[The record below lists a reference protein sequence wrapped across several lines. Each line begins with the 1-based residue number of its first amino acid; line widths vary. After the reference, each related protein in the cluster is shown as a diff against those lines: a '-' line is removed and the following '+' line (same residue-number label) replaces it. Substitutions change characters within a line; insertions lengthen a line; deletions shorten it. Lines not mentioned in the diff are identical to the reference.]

1 MLNNPPL
8 KTASE
13 KSNSKSAGA
22 TNDLISNKV
31 VDKIMKASCNLP
43 KIVQRQLQKIR
54 RKRYKFLK
62 KETELL
68 MI

>member
-1 MLNNPPL
+1 MLNNPSF

-13 KSNSKSAGA
+13 KSNSKLAEA
-22 TNDLISNKV
+22 TNDLISNNV
-31 VDKIMKASCNLP
+31 ADKITKASSNLP
-43 KIVQRQLQKIR
+43 KTVQRQLQKIR

-62 KETELL
+62 NETKLL

>member
-8 KTASE
+8 KTSSE
-13 KSNSKSAGA
+13 KSNSKSAEA

-31 VDKIMKASCNLP
+31 ADKIMKASSNLP

-62 KETELL
+62 KETKLL